1 MKAINK
7 KVQVKAKTK
16 SVKKI
21 ITEVLDKLDLKAVDN
36 GFYLDRNIKTDK
48 VKVIVDRVLGDSESF
63 ILDFRAKLYATDALL
78 SSRVKS
84 VGCFTTD
91 STIYPRKENCFGLV
105 VHFGIT
111 FEEEARRRERA
122 KLRKEINKAKRAG
135 YGSGRHDEKFT
146 TNLKMTAL
154 LGHLEDEGAE
164 HRDKV
169 LAIKKYLNNEINL
182 SEVVD
187 LFV

>member
-1 MKAINK
+1 MKGINK

-21 ITEVLDKLDLKAVDN
+21 ITEVLEKLDLEIVYDC
-36 GFYLDRNIKTDK
+36 FYLDRNIKTDK
-48 VKVIVDRVLGDSESF
+48 VKVIVDRVPGDSESF

-84 VGCFTTD
+84 VDCYTTGK
-91 STIYPRKENCFGLV
+91 SIYPRKENCFEIV

-111 FEEEARRRERA
+111 FEEETRRRERA
-122 KLRKEINKAKRAG
+122 KLRKEINKAKEAG
-135 YGSGRHDEKFT
+135 YSRGRHDEKFT
-146 TNLKMTAL
+146 TNLKMTSL
-154 LGHLEDEGAE
+154 LGQLEDESAE
-164 HRDKV
+164 LRDKV

-182 SEVVD
+182 GEVVD